1 MLSEE
6 RFTNVEEIGLRL
18 KALRLSRNQSIAQIR
33 GKSMTHICYQKGEE
47 GKGSWTTL
55 QAVASLMGASV
66 EVYVNGAITQN
77 IQQAIMNYLSQY
89 KNMSIAEIA
98 KTVGVPYTSVKVFS
112 NSQRPQ
118 VHSIGRYVR
127 MLQIPVKIRVMYQNK
142 PVVPTQILPKDAI
155 RQLQDV
161 LDSVLTTDKAV
172 VDTSLGKELMTVRLE
187 QGLSKAAVSCGA
199 GITHTS
205 VSQVEKNQAL
215 LSTAAKVAEVLG
227 KTIIVH
233 IGDRIVGMHDVPKML
248 DLERQNRKIP
258 IAAFARTIKTT
269 YRTVEI
275 FPDSE
280 PSLKNLQ
287 RYADGLGVKL
297 SYQLV

>member
-6 RFTNVEEIGLRL
+6 WFTNVEEIGLRL

-33 GKSMTHICYQKGEE
+33 GRNMTHICYQKAEDA
-47 GKGSWTTL
+47 KGSWTTL
-55 QAVASLMGASV
+55 QKVASLLGASV
-66 EVYVNGAITQN
+66 EVCVNGAITQN
-77 IQQAIMNYLSQY
+77 IQQAIMDYCLH
-89 KNMSIAEIA
+89 KNMNIAEMA
-98 KTVGVPYTSVKVFS
+98 ETVGVPYTSVKVFV
-112 NSQRPQ
+112 NAQRPQ

-127 MLQIPVKIRVMYQNK
+127 MLRVPVKIRVMYRNK

-161 LDSVLTTDKAV
+161 LDSVLFDDKTTV
-172 VDTSLGKELMTVRLE
+172 NTSLGKELMTVRLE
-187 QGLSKAAVSCGA
+187 QGFSKAAVSCGA
-199 GITHTS
+199 GITHAS
-205 VSQVEKNQAL
+205 VSQVERNQAL

-233 IGDRIVGMHDVPKML
+233 IGDRIVGMHDVPKVL
-248 DLERQNRKIP
+248 DLERQNREIP
-258 IAAFARTIKTT
+258 IATFARALKTT

>member
-6 RFTNVEEIGLRL
+6 WFTSVEEIGLRL

-33 GKSMTHICYQKGEE
+33 GQSMTHICYQKAEE
-47 GKGSWTTL
+47 AKGSWTTL
-55 QAVASLMGASV
+55 QKAASLLGASI
-66 EVYVNGAITQN
+66 EVCVNGVITQN
-77 IQQAIMNYLSQY
+77 IQQAIMDYCLH
-89 KNMSIAEIA
+89 KNMSIAEMA
-98 KTVGVPYTSVKVFS
+98 ETVGAPYTSVKVFI
-112 NSQRPQ
+112 NAQRPQ

-127 MLQIPVKIRVMYQNK
+127 MLQIPVKIRVMYRNK
-142 PVVPTQILPKDAI
+142 PVIPTQILPKDAI

-187 QGLSKAAVSCGA
+187 QGLSKAVVSCGA
-199 GITHTS
+199 GITHAS

-258 IAAFARTIKTT
+258 IATFARTLKTT

-287 RYADGLGVKL
+287 RYADGLKL

>member
-1 MLSEE
+1 
-6 RFTNVEEIGLRL
+6 
-18 KALRLSRNQSIAQIR
+18 
-33 GKSMTHICYQKGEE
+33 MTHICYQKAEDA
-47 GKGSWTTL
+47 KGSWTTL
-55 QAVASLMGASV
+55 QKVASLLGASI
-66 EVYVNGAITQN
+66 EVCVNGAITQN
-77 IQQAIMNYLSQY
+77 IQQAIMDYCLH
-89 KNMSIAEIA
+89 KNMNIAEMA
-98 KTVGVPYTSVKVFS
+98 ETVGVPYTSVKVFV
-112 NSQRPQ
+112 NAQRPQ

-127 MLQIPVKIRVMYQNK
+127 MLRVPVKIRVMYRNK

-161 LDSVLTTDKAV
+161 LDSVLFDDKTTV
-172 VDTSLGKELMTVRLE
+172 NTSLGKELMTVRLE

-199 GITHTS
+199 GITHAS
-205 VSQVEKNQAL
+205 VSQVERNQAL

-248 DLERQNRKIP
+248 DLERQNQNIP
-258 IAAFARTIKTT
+258 IATFARTIKTT

>member
-6 RFTNVEEIGLRL
+6 WFTNVEEIGLRL

-33 GKSMTHICYQKGEE
+33 GRNMTHICYQKAED
-47 GKGSWTTL
+47 GKGSWLTL
-55 QAVASLMGASV
+55 QTVASLMGASV
-66 EVYVNGAITQN
+66 EIYVNGVTTRN
-77 IQQAIMNYLSQY
+77 IQQAIMDYCLY
-89 KNMSIAEIA
+89 KNISIAEMA
-98 KTVGVPYTSVKVFS
+98 ETVGVPYTSVKVFV
-112 NSQRPQ
+112 NARRPQ

-127 MLQIPVKIRVMYQNK
+127 MLQIPMKIRVMYRNK
-142 PVVPTQILPKDAI
+142 PVVPTQILPKDTI
-155 RQLQDV
+155 QQLQDT
-161 LDSVLTTDKAV
+161 LDSVLTADKAV

-187 QGLSKAAVSCGA
+187 QGLSKAIVSCMA
-199 GITHTS
+199 GTTHAS

-227 KTIIVH
+227 KNIIVQ
-233 IGDRIVGMHDVPKML
+233 IGDRVVEMHDVPKML
-248 DLERQNRKIP
+248 DLERQNQKIP
-258 IAAFARTIKTT
+258 IATFARTIKTT

-280 PSLKNLQ
+280 PSLRNLQ

-297 SYQLV
+297 TYRLV

>member
-6 RFTNVEEIGLRL
+6 WFTNVEEIGLRL

-33 GKSMTHICYQKGEE
+33 GRNMTHICYQKAEDA
-47 GKGSWTTL
+47 KGSWTTL
-55 QAVASLMGASV
+55 QKVASLLGASI
-66 EVYVNGAITQN
+66 EVCVNGAITQN
-77 IQQAIMNYLSQY
+77 IQQAIMDYCLH
-89 KNMSIAEIA
+89 KNMNIAEMA
-98 KTVGVPYTSVKVFS
+98 ETVGVPYTSVKVFV
-112 NSQRPQ
+112 NAQRPQ

-127 MLQIPVKIRVMYQNK
+127 MLRVPVKIRVMYRNK

-161 LDSVLTTDKAV
+161 LDSVLFDDKTTV
-172 VDTSLGKELMTVRLE
+172 NTSLGKELMTVRLE

-199 GITHTS
+199 GITHAS
-205 VSQVEKNQAL
+205 VSQVERNQAL

-248 DLERQNRKIP
+248 DLERQNQNIP
-258 IAAFARTIKTT
+258 IATFARTIKTT

>member
-6 RFTNVEEIGLRL
+6 WFTNVEEIGLRL

-33 GKSMTHICYQKGEE
+33 GQMTHICYQKAEE
-47 GKGSWTTL
+47 AKGSWTTL
-55 QAVASLMGASV
+55 QKVASLLGASI
-66 EVYVNGAITQN
+66 EVCVNGVITQN
-77 IQQAIMNYLSQY
+77 IQQAIMDYCLH
-89 KNMSIAEIA
+89 KNMNIAEMA
-98 KTVGVPYTSVKVFS
+98 ETVGVPYTSVKVFS

-127 MLQIPVKIRVMYQNK
+127 MLRVPVKIRVMYRNK

-161 LDSVLTTDKAV
+161 LDSVLFDDKTTV
-172 VDTSLGKELMTVRLE
+172 NTSLGKELMTVRLE

-199 GITHTS
+199 GITHAS
-205 VSQVEKNQAL
+205 VSQVERNQAL

-248 DLERQNRKIP
+248 DLERQNQEIP
-258 IAAFARTIKTT
+258 IVTFARTIKTT

-297 SYQLV
+297 TYQLV

>member
-6 RFTNVEEIGLRL
+6 WFTNVEEIGLRL
-18 KALRLSRNQSIAQIR
+18 KALRLSQNQSIAQIR
-33 GKSMTHICYQKGEE
+33 GRSMTHICYQKAEDA
-47 GKGSWTTL
+47 KGSWVAL
-55 QAVASLMGASV
+55 QKVVSLLGASV
-66 EVYVNGAITQN
+66 EVCVNGAITQN
-77 IQQAIMNYLSQY
+77 IQQTIMDYCLHQ
-89 KNMSIAEIA
+89 NMSISEIA
-98 KTVGVPYTSVKVFS
+98 ETVGVPYTSVKVFS

-127 MLQIPVKIRVMYQNK
+127 MLRVPVKVRVMYRNK
-142 PVVPTQILPKDAI
+142 PVVPTQILPKETI
-155 RQLQDV
+155 QQLQDV
-161 LDSVLTTDKAV
+161 LNSVLTTDKAV

-199 GITHTS
+199 GITHAS

-233 IGDRIVGMHDVPKML
+233 IGGRIVGMHDVPKML
-248 DLERQNRKIP
+248 DLERQNQNIP
-258 IAAFARTIKTT
+258 IATFARTIKTT

-297 SYQLV
+297 TYQLV

>member
-6 RFTNVEEIGLRL
+6 WFTNVEEIGLRL

-33 GKSMTHICYQKGEE
+33 GKNMTHICYQKAEDA
-47 GKGSWTTL
+47 KGSWVAL
-55 QAVASLMGASV
+55 QKVASLLGASV
-66 EVYVNGAITQN
+66 EVCVNGVITQN
-77 IQQAIMNYLSQY
+77 IQQTIMDYCLHQ
-89 KNMSIAEIA
+89 MSITEIA
-98 KTVGVPYTSVKVFS
+98 ETVGVPYTSVKVFS

-127 MLQIPVKIRVMYQNK
+127 MLRAPVKIRVMYRNK

-161 LDSVLTTDKAV
+161 LDSVLIADKTTV
-172 VDTSLGKELMTVRLE
+172 NTSLGKELMTVRLE

-233 IGDRIVGMHDVPKML
+233 LGDRIVGMHDVPKML
-248 DLERQNRKIP
+248 DLERQNQNIP
-258 IAAFARTIKTT
+258 IATFARTIKTT

-297 SYQLV
+297 SYQLS

>member
-6 RFTNVEEIGLRL
+6 WFTNVEEIGLRL

-33 GKSMTHICYQKGEE
+33 GQNHICYQKAEDA
-47 GKGSWTTL
+47 KGSWTTL
-55 QAVASLMGASV
+55 QKVASLLGASV
-66 EVYVNGAITQN
+66 EVCVNGAITQN
-77 IQQAIMNYLSQY
+77 IQQAIMDYCLH
-89 KNMSIAEIA
+89 KNMNIAEMA
-98 KTVGVPYTSVKVFS
+98 ETVGVPYTSVKVFV
-112 NSQRPQ
+112 NAQRPQ

-127 MLQIPVKIRVMYQNK
+127 MLQIPMKIRVMYRNK
-142 PVVPTQILPKDAI
+142 PVVPTQILPKDTI
-155 RQLQDV
+155 QQLQDV
-161 LDSVLTTDKAV
+161 LDSVLTADKAV

-187 QGLSKAAVSCGA
+187 QGLSKTIVSCIA
-199 GITHTS
+199 GITHAS

-227 KTIIVH
+227 KNIIVQ
-233 IGDRIVGMHDVPKML
+233 IRDRVVEMHDVPKML
-248 DLERQNRKIP
+248 DLERQNQKIP
-258 IAAFARTIKTT
+258 IATFARNIKTT

-280 PSLKNLQ
+280 PSLRNLQ

-297 SYQLV
+297 TYRLV

>member
-6 RFTNVEEIGLRL
+6 WFTNVEEIGLRL

-33 GKSMTHICYQKGEE
+33 GKSMTHICYQKAEDA
-47 GKGSWTTL
+47 KGSWTTL
-55 QAVASLMGASV
+55 QKVASLLGASV
-66 EVYVNGAITQN
+66 EVCVNGAITQN
-77 IQQAIMNYLSQY
+77 IQQAIMDYCLH
-89 KNMSIAEIA
+89 KNMSIAEMA
-98 KTVGVPYTSVKVFS
+98 ETVGVPYTSVKVFV
-112 NSQRPQ
+112 NAQRPQ
-118 VHSIGRYVR
+118 VHSIGRYIR
-127 MLQIPVKIRVMYQNK
+127 MLRVPVKIRVMYRNK

-161 LDSVLTTDKAV
+161 LDSVLFDDKTTV
-172 VDTSLGKELMTVRLE
+172 NTSLGKELMTVRLE

-199 GITHTS
+199 GITHAS
-205 VSQVEKNQAL
+205 VSQVERNQAL

-233 IGDRIVGMHDVPKML
+233 LGDRIVGMHDVPKML

-297 SYQLV
+297 SYQLM

>member
-6 RFTNVEEIGLRL
+6 WFTNVEEIGLRL

-33 GKSMTHICYQKGEE
+33 GRNMTHICYQKAEDA
-47 GKGSWTTL
+47 KGSWVAL
-55 QAVASLMGASV
+55 QKVASLLGASV
-66 EVYVNGAITQN
+66 EVCVNGVITQN
-77 IQQAIMNYLSQY
+77 IQQAFMDYCLHQ
-89 KNMSIAEIA
+89 NMSIAEMA
-98 KTVGVPYTSVKVFS
+98 ETVGVPYTSIKVFS

-127 MLQIPVKIRVMYQNK
+127 MLRVPVKIRVMYQNK

-161 LDSVLTTDKAV
+161 LNSVLTTDKAV
-172 VDTSLGKELMTVRLE
+172 VDTSLGKELMTLRLE
-187 QGLSKAAVSCGA
+187 QGLSKSIVSCGA
-199 GITHTS
+199 GITHAS

-215 LSTAAKVAEVLG
+215 LSTVAKVAEVLG

-233 IGDRIVGMHDVPKML
+233 LGDRIVGMHDVPKML
-248 DLERQNRKIP
+248 DLERQNQNIP
-258 IAAFARTIKTT
+258 IATFARTIKTT

-297 SYQLV
+297 TYQLV

>member
-6 RFTNVEEIGLRL
+6 WFTSVEEIGLRL

-33 GKSMTHICYQKGEE
+33 GRSITHICYQKAEE
-47 GKGSWTTL
+47 AKGSWTTL
-55 QAVASLMGASV
+55 QKVASLLGVSI
-66 EVYVNGAITQN
+66 EVCVNGVITQN
-77 IQQAIMNYLSQY
+77 IQQAIMDYCLH
-89 KNMSIAEIA
+89 KNMNTTEMAE
-98 KTVGVPYTSVKVFS
+98 TVGVPYTSVKVFI
-112 NSQRPQ
+112 NAQRPQ

-127 MLQIPVKIRVMYQNK
+127 MLQVPVKIRVMYRNK

-155 RQLQDV
+155 QQLQDV
-161 LDSVLTTDKAV
+161 LDSVLFDDKAV

-199 GITHTS
+199 GITHAS

-227 KTIIVH
+227 KTIIVQ
-233 IGDRIVGMHDVPKML
+233 IGDRVVEMHDVPKML
-248 DLERQNRKIP
+248 DLERQNQNIP
-258 IAAFARTIKTT
+258 IATFARTLKTT